1 MVGAWALLAGA
12 LAGCGAPRPAAGA
25 RAPLLVLVSLDGFGW
40 DFGRYAPTPNLDA
53 LAARGV
59 RAERLIPA
67 FPSKTFPNHYT
78 IVTGLYP
85 GHHGIVGNTIRDP
98 LLGRFALEDRKAVR
112 DGRWWG
118 GEPLWGT
125 LSRQGGWS
133 APHFWPGA
141 EAEIAGRRPDAWQA
155 WNGGMRYEE
164 RVSWILERLGR
175 APADRP
181 RFVTLYVEAVDG
193 AAHAHPLASPAVA
206 RAVASA
212 DRALGRLLD
221 GLAGLGLADAAD
233 VVVLSDHGHAE
244 IAPERTV
251 FVDELVD
258 LDALDVVDWSPLFQ
272 ANPRPGRE
280 AEARAALARSPHL
293 RVYLREETPPE
304 WRFRDSPRV
313 PRLLA
318 LAEEGWSISTRGF
331 RARNPGR
338 VAGNH
343 GFDPALPSM
352 GGLFVAAGPSFRRGA
367 TVPPFENV
375 HLYEL
380 FCRILGVVPAPN
392 DGDFERVRG
401 LLADGAPAA
410 ARAAPR
416 P

>member
-1 MVGAWALLAGA
+1 
-12 LAGCGAPRPAAGA
+12 
-25 RAPLLVLVSLDGFGW
+25 VLVSLDGFGW
-40 DFGRYAPTPNLDA
+40 DFGRYAPTPHLDA

-78 IVTGLYP
+78 LVTGLHP
-85 GHHGIVGNTIRDP
+85 GHHGVVGNTMRDAR
-98 LLGRFALEDRKAVR
+98 LGRFSLDDRRAVG

-118 GEPLWGT
+118 GEPLWAT
-125 LSRQGGWS
+125 LQRQGGTS
-133 APHFWPGA
+133 APLFWPGS
-141 EAEIAGRRPDAWQA
+141 EAEIGGRRPTFWRRWSEWLPIA
-155 WNGGMRYEE
+155 E
-164 RVSWILERLGR
+164 RPDWLRDRLR
-175 APADRP
+175 EMPADRP
-181 RFVTLYVEAVDG
+181 RFVTLYVEAVDA
-193 AAHAHPLASPAVA
+193 AAHDHPLGSPAVA

-212 DRALGRLLD
+212 DRAVGQLLD
-221 GLAGLGLADAAD
+221 VLSELGLAQSAD
-233 VVVLSDHGHAE
+233 VVVLSDHGHVG

-258 LDALDVVDWSPLFQ
+258 LDALDVVDWSPLFA

-293 RVYLREETPPE
+293 SVYLREETPPE
-304 WRFRDSPRV
+304 WHLRDSPRV

-318 LAEEGWSISTRGF
+318 LAEEGWSISTRAF

-343 GFDPALPSM
+343 GFDPALPAM
-352 GGLFVAAGPSFRRGA
+352 GALFVAAGPSFRRGV

-380 FCRILGVVPAPN
+380 FCRILGVAPAPN
-392 DGDFERVRG
+392 DGDLERVRS
-401 LLADGAPAA
+401 LLAERAAGAAPQERR
-410 ARAAPR
+410 ARAASPGA
-416 P
+416 PPPGAIP